1 MLAGSSDLIGDSEAF
16 NRPMGW
22 VGTPGGIA
30 YGMVFLA
37 LDESSYVAG
46 TELIIDVGK
55 LSGQWRLADTP
66 DGVRG

>member
-37 LDESSYVAG
+37 SDGSRCVAG
-46 TELIIDVGK
+46 SELVIDGGQAVRTAAVGGC
-55 LSGQWRLADTP
+55 LLR
-66 DGVRG
+66 